1 MDSDHVATKEKH
13 IFSSMKSDVDCI
25 VLMNAVEPNL
35 DHTFFYATGIPSGLF
50 EGCVAIVDPKKVEVL
65 SSDLEA
71 LSSTKA
77 GVRTTVFKGDADRTR
92 LLGNRLGKKKRIGIN
107 PQELTVANYR
117 TIKKAVPKAKLVD
130 VSEDLARS
138 RMMKQPDEI
147 SKIRKACDITSKAG
161 DAIPEIVKEGMAE
174 TEAAAELNYM
184 MMKMGAGAPAFEAV
198 VAFGPSAAE
207 PHYSPTTKRL
217 RKGQFALFD
226 FGATYKRYVSDMTR
240 TLVCS
245 SPSTRQKEMYEVVLD
260 AQQAALDSISA
271 GVSSR
276 YVDKQ
281 ARDVVDRSK
290 FKGRFIH
297 STGHGL
303 GVTVHDPGSI
313 SPSRDMTLEEGMV
326 LTVEPGVYIK
336 GFGGVRIEDD
346 ILVTKNGCRVLT
358 TCTKEFR
365 TI

>member
-1 MDSDHVATKEKH
+1 VATKEKH
-13 IFSSMKSDVDCI
+13 IFSSMKADVDCI

-35 DHTFFYATGIPSGLF
+35 DHTFFYATGIPNGLF
-50 EGCVAIVDPKKVEVL
+50 EGCVAIVSPSKVEVL

-71 LSSTKA
+71 LSSRQA

-92 LLGNRLGKKKRIGIN
+92 ILGKRLAGAKRIGIN

-117 TIKKAVPKAKLVD
+117 LIRKAVSGAKLVD
-130 VSEDLARS
+130 VSADLARA
-138 RMMKQPDEI
+138 RMRKQPDEI
-147 SKIRKACDITSKAG
+147 TKIRKACQIASRAG
-161 DAIPEIVKEGMAE
+161 ETIPDLVREGMSE
-174 TEAAAELNYM
+174 TEGAAELDYM
-184 MMKMGAGAPAFEAV
+184 MMKLGASAPAFGTV

-207 PHYSPTTKRL
+207 PHYAPMSKRL

-226 FGATYKRYVSDMTR
+226 FGAAHKRYVSDMTR
-240 TLVCS
+240 TFVCS
-245 SPSTRQKEMYEVVLD
+245 SPNARQKEMYEVVLE
-260 AQQAALDSISA
+260 AQQAALDTVSG
-271 GVSSR
+271 GVSGKE
-276 YVDKQ
+276 VDKA
-281 ARDVVDRSK
+281 ARDIIDRSR

-297 STGHGL
+297 GTGHGL

-346 ILVTKNGCRVLT
+346 ILVTKKGCRVLT
-358 TCTKEFR
+358 SCTKEFR
-365 TI
+365 SL